1 MVILRKL
8 REIRTFLWGAALRM
22 LFFGETSHC
31 ANAKAKDLLGD
42 RKNYRAFSS
51 LLKAYLGGFV

>member
-1 MVILRKL
+1 
-8 REIRTFLWGAALRM
+8 M